1 MRRAAKVVLSLL
13 RAATLALSRAEIL
26 RMCEITGLDRVSP
39 LDGTPLVPVRF
50 ANGVHEP
57 LWECINV
64 GYGGGCGRV
73 HIATL
78 GAGYDRGSP
87 DGASAKASPR
97 IRSRQPARN
106 ERKPAATTQPNS
118 ANDALVP
125 DIPTC

>member
-13 RAATLALSRAEIL
+13 RAATLALSCAEIL

-64 GYGGGCGRV
+64 GYLGGCGRV

-87 DGASAKASPR
+87 NVGLSQSLTADQ
-97 IRSRQPARN
+97 I
-106 ERKPAATTQPNS
+106 T
-118 ANDALVP
+118 
-125 DIPTC
+125 PTCPQRAQTCCDHSAE